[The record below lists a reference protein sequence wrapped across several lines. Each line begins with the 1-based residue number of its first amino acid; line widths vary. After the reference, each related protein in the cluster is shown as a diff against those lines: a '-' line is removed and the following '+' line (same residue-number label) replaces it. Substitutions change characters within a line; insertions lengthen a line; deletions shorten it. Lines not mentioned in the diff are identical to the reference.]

1 MQRDVAVADGAVAAT
16 VVASPQPSG
25 LGALFVHGLGSD
37 RRTNVERARA
47 LTEAA
52 MAADSR
58 LETLGKL
65 FLAGTA
71 ALDEAI
77 KSFTDRTG
85 HAFQT
90 GGDALAY
97 LRQRGVLDAEAG
109 TMTITEATRIGDDFR
124 LAGIIEVEPLAD
136 LVATFL
142 DTLDIH
148 YDLFPPLSPDQ
159 PGPDRAAPVPSFPYG
174 PADDHPRDSA
184 SQPAGLDC
192 APQPC
197 WSQPHG

>member
-1 MQRDVAVADGAVAAT
+1 MTASTAPAETPVYLLAEHLDATLAAIEDLRVT
-16 VVASPQPSG
+16 TPPVTMPSPQRPGMPRPSLAG
-25 LGALFVHGLGSD
+25 WVRQLERHEASALL
-37 RRTNVERARA
+37 RAERARA
-47 LTEAA
+47 LTVDAIN
-52 MAADSR
+52 ADAR

-85 HAFQT
+85 HAFQR

-109 TMTITEATRIGDDFR
+109 TMTITETTRIGDEFR
-124 LAGIIEVEPLAD
+124 LAGIIEVEPLGD

-142 DTLDIH
+142 NTLDIH
-148 YDLFPPLSPDQ
+148 YDLFSPLAPDM
-159 PGPDRAAPVPSFPYG
+159 PHASRTAPWPTLP
-174 PADDHPRDSA
+174 
-184 SQPAGLDC
+184 
-192 APQPC
+192 
-197 WSQPHG
+197 

>member
-1 MQRDVAVADGAVAAT
+1 MTASTAPTETPVYLLAEHLDATLAAIEDLRAT
-16 VVASPQPSG
+16 TPPVTMPSPQRPGMPYASLAG
-25 LGALFVHGLGSD
+25 WVRQLERHEASALL
-37 RRTNVERARA
+37 RAERARA
-47 LTEAA
+47 LTVEA
-52 MAADSR
+52 MNADAR

-85 HAFQT
+85 HAFQR

-109 TMTITEATRIGDDFR
+109 TMTITEETRIGDDFR
-124 LAGIIEVEPLAD
+124 LAGIIEVEPLGD

-142 DTLDIH
+142 DMLDIH
-148 YDLFPPLSPDQ
+148 YDLFPPLAPDM
-159 PGPDRAAPVPSFPYG
+159 PHAGRDAPLPTLP
-174 PADDHPRDSA
+174 
-184 SQPAGLDC
+184 
-192 APQPC
+192 
-197 WSQPHG
+197 

>member
-1 MQRDVAVADGAVAAT
+1 MTASTAPAETPVYLLAEHLDATLAAIEDLRAT
-16 VVASPQPSG
+16 TPSIAMPSPQRPGLPRPSLAG
-25 LGALFVHGLGSD
+25 WVRRLERHEASALL
-37 RRTNVERARA
+37 RVERARA

-71 ALDEAI
+71 ALDEAV

-97 LRQRGVLDAEAG
+97 LRQRGVLHAEAG
-109 TMTITEATRIGDDFR
+109 TMSITEATRIGDDFR

-148 YDLFPPLSPDQ
+148 YDLFPPLAPDQ
-159 PGPDRAAPVPSFPYG
+159 PGPDHAAPVPS
-174 PADDHPRDSA
+174 
-184 SQPAGLDC
+184 LT
-192 APQPC
+192 
-197 WSQPHG
+197 

>member
-1 MQRDVAVADGAVAAT
+1 MTASTAPAEPPGYLLAAHLDAT
-16 VVASPQPSG
+16 LAAIEDLRTATPPVMMPSPQRPGLPRPSLAG
-25 LGALFVHGLGSD
+25 WVRQLERHEASALL
-37 RRTNVERARA
+37 RVERARA

-65 FLAGTA
+65 VLAGTA

-85 HAFQT
+85 HAFKT

-159 PGPDRAAPVPSFPYG
+159 PGPDRAAPIPSFP
-174 PADDHPRDSA
+174 
-184 SQPAGLDC
+184 
-192 APQPC
+192 
-197 WSQPHG
+197 